1 MCPKCNDRPQ
11 RDCTEAV
18 SVSNKKE
25 THYSCTLD
33 FQRTC
38 QQSVVST
45 MSENPVPTF
54 VYSRRKDK
62 GNSAAAL
69 STMSEIPVPTFVY
82 SRRKEKGNSAAAVS
96 TLSENPVPTFVYSRR
111 KKKGNS
117 AGTFSAADVPENSKR
132 SDCLSVVSSDVLSIT
147 ANEIHGAL
155 LVEPET
161 EGVGPSGMP
170 PLHTGQPF
178 LLKTV
183 LNEGCLVVEDQG
195 SDNVLKTLQKTV
207 EVDSIHDSCSSSK
220 SNIELALDS
229 LKGEIDDN
237 GDCSSSTIALE
248 FRRDGLSERD
258 ICISMLR
265 CAELLQPSGTAL
277 VGDIGTGS
285 GSSYTRAC
293 KICACQESAPN
304 MLICDN
310 CENAFHVPC
319 CNPPIKEIPE
329 DEWLCHSCLRKK
341 QKFLK
346 ETDGSCREVKN
357 NLISLMLRDGEP
369 YKSSVAVGKG
379 FQAEV
384 PEWSGPI
391 NNSDVDRIG
400 EPLEIDSSDYSNL
413 HDLNHI
419 MLPKSNSIGNWLQ
432 CRAVI
437 EGIGKDVDGTICGKW
452 HRAPLYEEQTDDWDC
467 FSAIFWDPYHADCA
481 APQELETDQVLKQ
494 LKYVEA
500 MRSQISVKRQKLS
513 HGKNHT

>member
-391 NNSDVDRIG
+391 NNDVDRIG